1 MRSFLRY
8 IAALAVIF
16 GAMQLIPSYEKS
28 NPPTDPKLEIQEPK
42 EVVQIFKRSCFDC
55 HSNKTRWPWYA
66 DVAPMKWVVR
76 RDVIE
81 GRKALNFSIWNSY
94 DEQKKQKLKKEIF
107 RSVELA
113 MPLPQYLWL
122 HPEAK
127 LSPKEK
133 KLVQNWA
140 SDGKGYIDYEVH

>member
-1 MRSFLRY
+1 MKSFVRY
-8 IAALAVIF
+8 LGALALIF
-16 GAMQLIPSYEKS
+16 GAMQFIPSYEKS
-28 NPPTDPKLEIQEPK
+28 NPATDPKLEIQEPK
-42 EVVQIFKRSCFDC
+42 EVVEIFKRSCYDC
-55 HSNKTRWPWYA
+55 HSNKTNWPWYA

-81 GRKALNFSIWNSY
+81 GRKALNFSLWNGY
-94 DEQKKQKLKKEIF
+94 NEQKRQKLKKEIF
-107 RSVELA
+107 RSIEFA

-122 HPEAK
+122 HPQAK

-140 SDGKGYIDYEVH
+140 SEGKGYIDYEVH

>member
-8 IAALAVIF
+8 LAAVAVIF

-28 NPPTDPKLEIQEPK
+28 NPVTDPALEIQEPK

-55 HSNKTRWPWYA
+55 HSNKTQWPWYA

-76 RDVIE
+76 RDVKE
-81 GRKALNFSIWNSY
+81 GRKALNFSLWNSY

-133 KLVQNWA
+133 KLIQEWA
-140 SDGKGYIDYEVH
+140 SDGKGYIDYQK

>member
-8 IAALAVIF
+8 LAALAVIF

-28 NPPTDPKLEIQEPK
+28 NPATDPALEIQEPK
-42 EVVQIFKRSCFDC
+42 EVVEIFKRSCYDC

-76 RDVIE
+76 RDVKE
-81 GRKALNFSIWNSY
+81 GRKALNFSLWNSY

-127 LSPKEK
+127 LTPKEK
-133 KLVQNWA
+133 KLIQKWA
-140 SDGKGYIDYEVH
+140 SDGKGYIDYEVR

>member
-8 IAALAVIF
+8 LAALAVIF

-42 EVVQIFKRSCFDC
+42 EVVQIFKRSCYDC
-55 HSNKTRWPWYA
+55 HSNKTHWPWYA

-107 RSVELA
+107 RSVEFA

-133 KLVQNWA
+133 KLIQNWA
-140 SDGKGYIDYEVH
+140 SNGKGYIDYEVH

>member
-8 IAALAVIF
+8 LAALAVIF
-16 GAMQLIPSYEKS
+16 LGMQLIPSYKKS
-28 NPPTDPKLEIQEPK
+28 NPTTDPKLEIQEPK
-42 EVVQIFKRSCFDC
+42 AVVQIFKRSCFDC
-55 HSNKTRWPWYA
+55 HSNKTHWPWYA
-66 DVAPMKWVVR
+66 DVAPMKWAVR

-94 DEQKKQKLKKEIF
+94 DEQKKKKLKKEIF

-133 KLVQNWA
+133 KLIQNWA

>member
-8 IAALAVIF
+8 LAALAVIF

-28 NPPTDPKLEIQEPK
+28 NPATDPALEIQEPK
-42 EVVQIFKRSCFDC
+42 EVVEIFKRSCYDC

-76 RDVIE
+76 RDVKE
-81 GRKALNFSIWNSY
+81 GRKALNFSLWNSY

-133 KLVQNWA
+133 KLIQKWA
-140 SDGKGYIDYEVH
+140 SDGKGYIDYEVR

>member
-42 EVVQIFKRSCFDC
+42 KVVQIFKRSCFDC

-122 HPEAK
+122 HPKAK

>member
-8 IAALAVIF
+8 LAALAVIF

-28 NPPTDPKLEIQEPK
+28 NPTTDPALEIQEPK
-42 EVVQIFKRSCFDC
+42 GVVEIFKRSCYDC

-76 RDVIE
+76 RDVKE
-81 GRKALNFSIWNSY
+81 GRKALNFSLWNSY

-127 LSPKEK
+127 LGPKEK
-133 KLVQNWA
+133 KLIQKWA
-140 SDGKGYIDYEVH
+140 SDGKGYIDYEVR

>member
-8 IAALAVIF
+8 LAALAVIF
-16 GAMQLIPSYEKS
+16 GAMQLIPSYKKS

-42 EVVQIFKRSCFDC
+42 EVVQIFKRSCYDC
-55 HSNKTRWPWYA
+55 HSNKTHWPWYA

-81 GRKALNFSIWNSY
+81 GRKALNFSVWNGY

-133 KLVQNWA
+133 KLIQNWA
-140 SDGKGYIDYEVH
+140 SNGKGYIDYEVH